1 MKSLGKKSFNFSKA
15 TNGIVI
21 RNIKKLNNEKASQFN
36 DVPAKYIK
44 NLNVFTPVATDDCD
58 NCVAIGIFLEC
69 FKTAEVIPTYKK
81 GKPTEKTNCRPISIL
96 SNISKI
102 YERLMHDYF
111 NDAL

>member
-44 NLNVFTPVATDDCD
+44 NLNM
-58 NCVAIGIFLEC
+58 FL
-69 FKTAEVIPTYKK
+69 
-81 GKPTEKTNCRPISIL
+81 L
-96 SNISKI
+96 QLQ
-102 YERLMHDYF
+102 LMTIIIVLPLAF
-111 NDAL
+111 FWNVLKLLK